1 MDPSSRKDYFETQS
15 LKISQREF
23 DRFKD
28 FLQSSCGIVLSDSKQ
43 YLVSSRLGKLLK
55 IKELGTLDELI
66 SAVVQDNSNQLKQVV
81 IEAMT
86 THETMW
92 FRDDHPFQFLQDKF
106 FPSLMENGKQKEIRI
121 WSAACSSGQEPYSI
135 SMAFQE
141 SLERNRLLSS
151 GSECK
156 IIATD
161 ISKSV
166 LAMARSGVYDQLSI
180 NRGISQERIR
190 RHFSKLEK
198 NLYSVND
205 SIKSRVDFGV
215 FNLTENF
222 PYVSTFDCIFCRNVL
237 IYFSPELKKKILLQ
251 FHKALK
257 TGGILVLG
265 ASETLNDVRN
275 HYELIRYPKG
285 MVYKKI

>member
-1 MDPSSRKDYFETQS
+1 MDSSPRKDLFEAQS

-43 YLVSSRLGKLLK
+43 YLVSSRLNKLLK
-55 IKELGTLDELI
+55 VKELTSLDELV
-66 SAVVQDNSNQLKQVV
+66 SAVVDDKTNQLKQVV

-92 FRDDHPFQFLQDKF
+92 FRDDHPFQFLQDNF
-106 FPSLMENGKQKEIRI
+106 FPSAMEKGAEKEIRI

-135 SMAFQE
+135 SMVFQE
-141 SLERNRLLSS
+141 ALDRNRLLL
-151 GSECK
+151 GGQCK
-156 IIATD
+156 ILATD

-166 LAMARSGVYDQLSI
+166 LALARSGIYDQLSI
-180 NRGISQERIR
+180 NRGISQDRIR
-190 RHFSKLEK
+190 KHFSKLEK
-198 NLYSVND
+198 NLYAVKD
-205 SIKSRVDFGV
+205 VIKNRVEFGV

-237 IYFSPELKKKILLQ
+237 IYFSPELKKRILLQ

-257 TGGILVLG
+257 PGGILVLG
-265 ASETLNDVRN
+265 ASETLNDVRH